1 MGTCIQDLQ
10 GKDVEAP
17 PTDPAVTPEAEESPQ
32 ETLAEEAPPPPLH
45 EIYDAL
51 KRQLGLEGTFHEVIN
66 AACLQLGVPPTD
78 GLHARGNACW
88 RAMYGVTDYYPDAA
102 RPSLL
107 TRLASWRGTGP
118 EAVVVTGEVVG
129 AETVPEPEGRQSEQ
143 QSRDWLSLENGELA
157 SLGDSSTRA
166 PREGEVVEAAS
177 VGIITSGAVTEEG
190 GHVEVEAPP
199 GRLGLRFE
207 TDTGHRVI
215 YMAPTSAL
223 AGRVSVGDRLVSIR
237 APGREFYC
245 GSLRTGSDIVAEFRA
260 TAGTKRVLTFV
271 RVVGNVVQGR
281 GPRVDSS

>member
-1 MGTCIQDLQ
+1 MG
-10 GKDVEAP
+10 
-17 PTDPAVTPEAEESPQ
+17 
-32 ETLAEEAPPPPLH
+32 
-45 EIYDAL
+45 
-51 KRQLGLEGTFHEVIN
+51 GTAYTGSRPGYVYTTRH
-66 AACLQLGVPPTD
+66 
-78 GLHARGNACW
+78 
-88 RAMYGVTDYYPDAA
+88 GVTDYYPDAA

-107 TRLASWRGTGP
+107 TRLASWRG
-118 EAVVVTGEVVG
+118 TGEVVG

-177 VGIITSGAVTEEG
+177 VGIIISGAVTEEG

-260 TAGTKRVLTFV
+260 TAGTKRVLTFA
-271 RVVGNVVQGR
+271 R
-281 GPRVDSS
+281 DSKRQSLLQAHWEGSRK